1 MFSFI
6 EPIEVTKD
14 LTYEESPIQIIDHRL
29 QQLHNKHMQLVK
41 VLWAKHI
48 SSEATWETEEEM
60 RAKYPHLF
68 EVTLLLT
75 RLISFV
81 DDTFKGGGCN
91 SSPLDQV
98 YLSTYSF
105 IYLHIYLFKEAYSS
119 NYVVFIYFCDCIYLF
134 NYIMFVHFSHSCI

>member
-1 MFSFI
+1 
-6 EPIEVTKD
+6 
-14 LTYEESPIQIIDHRL
+14 
-29 QQLHNKHMQLVK
+29 MQLVK

-91 SSPLDQV
+91 SSTLNQV

-134 NYIMFVHFSHSCI
+134 NYIMFVHFSHSCISHKYSNWDKFMLSKTLTNINDMHNTTFWHT